1 MNGPMNEQDRQL
13 LVATAVARAAR
24 TRLSATLGAIQRRV
38 TPRALVDDAWREV
51 RERGVGIA
59 EETVSLAKRHPVETA
74 AAAAVVT
81 GVIARRPIINALSRL
96 FSRRKEPSSK
106 STSSS

>member
-1 MNGPMNEQDRQL
+1 
-13 LVATAVARAAR
+13 
-24 TRLSATLGAIQRRV
+24 
-38 TPRALVDDAWREV
+38 V

-59 EETVSLAKRHPVETA
+59 EETVSLARRHPVEAA

-81 GVIARRPIINALSRL
+81 GVIARRPILNALSRL
-96 FSRRKEPSSK
+96 FSRRKETSPR